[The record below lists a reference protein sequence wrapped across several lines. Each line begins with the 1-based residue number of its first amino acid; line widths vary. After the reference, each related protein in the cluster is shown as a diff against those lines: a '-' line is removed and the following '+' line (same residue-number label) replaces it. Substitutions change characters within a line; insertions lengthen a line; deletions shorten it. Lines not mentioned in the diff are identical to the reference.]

1 MSKTPETESIGRA
14 ARALRSCALLV
25 SGLLCLC
32 TLAAVASAA
41 EVARLDVVVAEASRS
56 SSGLSIDK
64 RLTFAKGGLLRTSYN
79 RFTYIRRYPLSLAKG
94 KLTRLPIGGEV
105 SITIEF
111 KGFVGS
117 KSDRIQY
124 YLETF
129 RGKKRQA
136 GIHYS
141 VSKGGAPAITGI
153 DQPRGG
159 KAYVVIVRAPK

>member
-1 MSKTPETESIGRA
+1 MSKTHKSIRRA
-14 ARALRSCALLV
+14 ARSIRNCVVLV
-25 SGLLCLC
+25 SGILALS

-64 RLTFAKGGLLRTSYN
+64 RLTFAKSGLLRTSYN
-79 RFTYIRRYPLSLAKG
+79 RFTFIRRYPLSLAKEKPT
-94 KLTRLPIGGEV
+94 KLPLGGNV
-105 SITIEF
+105 SIVIGF

-129 RGKKRQA
+129 WGKKRQA